1 MEITPYDKDIL
12 TELQLQAV
20 RDLDINL
27 IDSERLKELK
37 EKINPRN
44 FLNPYNAEK
53 VALANE
59 LYSMLNSENLT
70 YVDMVSVEDRAKTL
84 L

>member
-37 EKINPRN
+37 EIINSKN

>member
-37 EKINPRN
+37 EKINPKN